1 MNPLPAKTHGE
12 ERLRLALEAARIGYW
27 EWNPATDRVSLGEHT
42 ETLFGLTP
50 GAFKGTYSAFLEL
63 AHPEHRAELRQVMGQ
78 AVKQRARY
86 HVEFRVVHPDG
97 EGRWVAMDG
106 RPYPDEAGDV
116 SVMLG
121 VAWDIDSRKRTEA
134 ALRQVEQLNQT
145 VLDSMQEHIAVLDR
159 SGNIVAVNRAWDDF
173 ARDNGGAVCSRSGV
187 GSNYLN
193 ACEKSSGKNG
203 EEGPIVCAGIKDVLS
218 GLLEHFTLEYP
229 CHSPT
234 RQRWFLLQVS
244 PLSRE
249 RGGAVV
255 THLDITDR
263 KLSETERSD
272 LLKEAQEARE
282 IAEAANRAKDD
293 FIAQITHNLR
303 SPLNAILGWS
313 KVLLSQTVDEKTAAD
328 ALTTIQQSAEK
339 QKHLIEELLE
349 VSRMVSGNL
358 RLDVGPVSLSSV
370 IHSAMEVMRPACE
383 ARDLD
388 CETELATDA
397 DSISGDAARLEQVIW
412 NLVSNAVKFTDT
424 GGKVKVRLERAD
436 PYVQITVSDTGKGIK
451 PAHLPHIFE
460 RYWQSDD
467 SGKRRAGGLGLGLSF
482 VRHIVELH
490 GGTVRAESEGE
501 GKGAKFIISLPYRA
515 VRLQNMG
522 EAPAAARAQTANDLA
537 GPDRAGKNHG
547 TIHFPST
554 LNGLLALIV
563 DDEQDARNL
572 VAAILRQYGAQVL
585 IAASAA
591 EALQLI
597 RESPRMPD
605 LLISDISMPEEDG
618 YSLIRKVRALPQDK
632 GGQIPAIALTAY
644 GRMEDRIRV
653 LSAGFQRHVPKP
665 VEPAEL
671 ALSAA
676 HLTGREI
683 QHLEF

>member
-1 MNPLPAKTHGE
+1 MNALPVKTHGE
-12 ERLRLALEAARIGYW
+12 ERLRLALGAAGIGYW
-27 EWNPATDRVSLGEHT
+27 EWNPSTDKVTLGEHT
-42 ETLFGLTP
+42 ENLFGLKP
-50 GAFKGTYSAFLEL
+50 GAFKGTYKTFLEL
-63 AHPEHRAELRQVMGQ
+63 AHLDDRETVRQVMSR
-78 AVKQRARY
+78 AVKERTKYQL
-86 HVEFRVVHPDG
+86 EFRIVHPG
-97 EGRWVAMDG
+97 SQGHWMAMAG
-106 RPYPDEAGDV
+106 RPYLDEAEKV
-116 SVMLG
+116 SLMLG
-121 VAWDIDSRKRTEA
+121 VVWDIHTPKQTEA
-134 ALRQVEQLNQT
+134 TLRQVEQLNQT

-159 SGNIVAVNRAWDDF
+159 NGNIVAVNRAWDDF
-173 ARDNGGAVCSRSGV
+173 TRDNGGDVCNRSGV
-187 GSNYLN
+187 GSNYLDICKN
-193 ACEKSSGKNG
+193 SSGKNG

-229 CHSPT
+229 CHSST

-263 KLSETERSD
+263 KLSETERIE

-349 VSRMVSGNL
+349 VSRMVNGNL
-358 RLDVGPVSLSSV
+358 RLDVGPVSLSAV

-383 ARDLD
+383 ARELD

-412 NLVSNAVKFTDT
+412 NLVSNAVKFTDN

-467 SGKRRAGGLGLGLSF
+467 SGKRPGGGLGLGLSF

-501 GKGAKFIISLPYRA
+501 GMGAKFIICLPYRA
-515 VRLQNMG
+515 VRLQNNA
-522 EAPAAARAQTANDLA
+522 EAPVAAHSRTTNDPA
-537 GPDRAGKNHG
+537 DQDGASKNQG

-554 LNGLLALIV
+554 LNGMLALIV

-591 EALQLI
+591 EALRLI

-605 LLISDISMPEEDG
+605 LLISDNSMPEEDG